1 MKFGCN
7 LSGYHLYRYRIMIPS
22 KLNKKKLVPKII
34 YFTTKDLK
42 LLLDFY
48 GIPYEEI
55 KEVDNI

>member
-7 LSGYHLYRYRIMIPS
+7 LNGNHLFKYRIMIPS

-34 YFTTKDLK
+34 YFTTKDLE

-48 GIPYEEI
+48 EIPYEKI
-55 KEVDNI
+55 TSR